1 MFLGAFVLFSAYKR
15 IECDHPKVGLE
26 FISFLNNTFI
36 DFNCVLH
43 IVMTKVLE
51 MQKVRIDFGNKILSK
66 NLLLIKFE

>member
-1 MFLGAFVLFSAYKR
+1 M
-15 IECDHPKVGLE
+15 GLE

-36 DFNCVLH
+36 DFNCVLY